1 MLVPAHGDRDRDP
14 AGALEHSAF
23 RFLNNN
29 RRTLP
34 PRGVWVICRLC
45 AGFGNASQLVLHGR
59 REAAAQPDGGVC
71 RHSAF
76 RRRRALI
83 WRCGLVRKPRFYNG
97 SPAHRGC
104 PVRAPRRSRIY
115 PGGGRATPSSR
126 PGGPFLHSNGV
137 SSLERLLD
145 TGKTRRDC
153 PGGHKRADCG
163 EQFRPRTSICSALG
177 GHCSL
182 DDFLAGED
190 LLAGRLR
197 RVLPNWNF
205 HPVPVFA
212 LTPSRVMPAKTRAF
226 VEFLAAGLKNSRTGV
241 SRGLSSTVA

>member
-34 PRGVWVICRLC
+34 KRGVWVICRLC

-104 PVRAPRRSRIY
+104 VRCGLHAAPEYIQAAGEPHHPRDLADHSCIRMVCPHWSGCWTLARREETVQVAIKERI
-115 PGGGRATPSSR
+115 AVNN
-126 PGGPFLHSNGV
+126 FALV
-137 SSLERLLD
+137 L
-145 TGKTRRDC
+145 
-153 PGGHKRADCG
+153 
-163 EQFRPRTSICSALG
+163 QFAVL
-177 GHCSL
+177 
-182 DDFLAGED
+182 LAGED
-190 LLAGRLR
+190 LPAGRLR